1 MSGGPKLV
9 PGVGRGARAEA
20 ALAGKPSA
28 EAAGSS
34 RRGALA
40 RGAALAAGPALRTR
54 RQALARAAA
63 LVGVGALAL
72 TRPAAAAAQTS
83 DIDQLERLLALERRL
98 QSLYETALARDAVE
112 PGLGETLLEH
122 EREHIRG
129 LEMALRA
136 RGRRSPRATV
146 PPPQVGTAFASRPAF
161 ARFASDLETETVGAY
176 QEALATLRSTRLLL
190 PLGSIMNSGAQHVV
204 ALRQAAG
211 DELLAPA

>member
-1 MSGGPKLV
+1 MSGEELV
-9 PGVGRGARAEA
+9 PGGGSVACAEA
-20 ALAGKPSA
+20 AGAGKPLA

-34 RRGALA
+34 
-40 RGAALAAGPALRTR
+40 R

-63 LVGVGALAL
+63 LVGAGALAL

-161 ARFASDLETETVGAY
+161 ARFASDVETETVRAY

-190 PLGSIMNSGAQHVV
+190 PLGSIMTSGAQHVV

>member
-1 MSGGPKLV
+1 V
-9 PGVGRGARAEA
+9 NRG
-20 ALAGKPSA
+20 L
-28 EAAGSS
+28 S
-34 RRGALA
+34 RRTAL
-40 RGAALAAGPALRTR
+40 ALAAGAV
-54 RQALARAAA
+54 LARP
-63 LVGVGALAL
+63 
-72 TRPAAAAAQTS
+72 RAAAAQAS
-83 DIDQLERLLALERRL
+83 DIDRLERLLALEQRL
-98 QSLYETALARDAVE
+98 QSLYATALARDAVE

-161 ARFASDLETETVGAY
+161 ARFAMDVETETVGAY
-176 QEALATLRSTRLLL
+176 QEALTTLRNTRLLL
-190 PLGSIMNSGAQHVV
+190 PLGSIMASGAQHVV